1 MTQNGINIVTL
12 VGSIRL
18 MREGEVGELD
28 KSIKFIHAFC
38 IENHLAYLCR
48 GTGLIIPPWYVDS
61 KLAKGTLCML

>member
-1 MTQNGINIVTL
+1 
-12 VGSIRL
+12 